1 MKITKI
7 MKVTTVTVNRTTK
20 GQIIFICLFLAIIMC
35 HMDAHANVHS
45 EKVVTE
51 PIHITKDHTTIEN
64 ITIRYSGSAP
74 PITISNSRDVTLKNI
89 KIIGNGKANG
99 IHIENSSQIK
109 LDNIDISHT
118 KDGVYLEHVERVN
131 MRNLSSRNNRYGIH
145 FMYVEN
151 GELERSVVRN
161 NVTGIMLMVSDN
173 IKLTHNKIAD
183 QQVLNATGMTLYK
196 STDIHVKNNQFIQNS
211 TALSIQE
218 MTKSQITKNDFERN
232 LNSIEIYQSDIPIQ
246 DNRFSNNI
254 SIANIDEQQH
264 QFRDNMYDDPSIMDL
279 DGDGTGDTPKRFSN
293 LLGEAMVKDTTLN
306 FFQNGPLHILLQW
319 IEDKSITL
327 ESGYQDT
334 RPQMLSRNIQL
345 NIWLPILLCSVA
357 IILLTLRRIR

>member
-1 MKITKI
+1 MKVMKIT
-7 MKVTTVTVNRTTK
+7 VDRTLK
-20 GQIIFICLFLAIIMC
+20 GQIICICLFLAIIMC
-35 HMDAHANVHS
+35 HIEVHANAHND
-45 EKVVTE
+45 KIVTK
-51 PIHITKDHTTIEN
+51 PIHITEDHATLEN

-74 PITISNSRDVTLKNI
+74 PITISDSRDVKLKNI
-89 KIIGNGKANG
+89 KIIGSKESNG
-99 IHIENSSQIK
+99 IHIENSSQIE
-109 LDNIDISHT
+109 LDNIDISYA
-118 KDGVYLEHVERVN
+118 KDGVYLEHVEHIK
-131 MRNLSSRNNRYGIH
+131 MKHITSQNNRYGIH
-145 FMYVEN
+145 FMYVTH
-151 GELERSVVRN
+151 GQLTDSVVRN
-161 NVTGIMLMVSDN
+161 NVTGIMLMVSN
-173 IKLTHNKIAD
+173 GIKLSHNKITD

-196 STDIHVKNNQFIQNS
+196 SSGIQVRQNKLFENS

-218 MTKSQITKNDFERN
+218 MSQSEITNNSFTQN
-232 LNSIEIYQSDIPIQ
+232 LTGIEIYHSDIRVQ

-254 SIANIDEQQH
+254 SIANIDQQQH
-264 QFRDNMYDDPSIMDL
+264 QFRNNMYDDPSIMDL

-334 RPQMLSRNIQL
+334 SPQMLYRNINIHF
-345 NIWLPILLCSVA
+345 NIWLPILLCSIG